1 MNIHSITPE
10 ARKSFNKAS
19 RTPPK
24 AKKASPFAVR
34 LTDEERAYLKR
45 KAGTQPLGTYIRAC
59 ILGEQAEQRRSY
71 RQPRVN
77 DQQLA
82 AVLAELGNTH
92 LSSNVNQLARAVNTG
107 TLDVS
112 EDVEQQLHEAYEAI
126 LAMREAL
133 FVALGL
139 KCGGDNDPRG

>member
-1 MNIHSITPE
+1 MNSPVMVINASKAFRKAVRKPSKATK
-10 ARKSFNKAS
+10 AR
-19 RTPPK
+19 
-24 AKKASPFAVR
+24 PFAVR
-34 LTDEERAYLKR
+34 LTDDERVYLKR
-45 KAGTQPLGTYIRAC
+45 KAGTRPLGTYIREC
-59 ILGEQAEQRRSY
+59 ILGEQAKQRRTY

-77 DQQLA
+77 DKQLA
-82 AVLAELGNTH
+82 AVLAELGNTR

-112 EDVEQQLHEAYEAI
+112 EDVEQQLLDAYEAI